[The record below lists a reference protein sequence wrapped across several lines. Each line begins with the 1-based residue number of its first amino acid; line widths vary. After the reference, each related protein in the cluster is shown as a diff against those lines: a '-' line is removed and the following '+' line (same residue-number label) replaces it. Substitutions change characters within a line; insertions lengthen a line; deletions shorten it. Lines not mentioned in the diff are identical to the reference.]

1 MASRTARL
9 GCGLAG
15 LWLALAG
22 GLMLAGCG
30 APQYTYVV
38 NATAH
43 TYFKVPEQWRKVSDA
58 SLQRAING
66 GKATAAPS
74 GVWSVGYDA
83 AAAPT
88 GAHVLSAATTQPF
101 VFAVVL
107 PLSTSS
113 RNAMSYDGLRD
124 FLLPVTATGRQ
135 LAAMQGFPL
144 SHFHLLRDTVLTPG
158 QGIHGVRV
166 TFSYR
171 YPGGSVD
178 TFDKVAFTNA
188 DETEVYVLLVHCLA
202 SCYTQHAAQINTVMS
217 SFTVRS

>member
-9 GCGLAG
+9 GSGLAG
-15 LWLALAG
+15 LWLTLAG

-43 TYFKVPEQWRKVSDA
+43 TYFKVPEQWQKVSNA
-58 SLQRAING
+58 SLLLAING
-66 GKATAAPS
+66 GKAAAAPS
-74 GVWSVGYDA
+74 GVWTVGYDA

-88 GAHVLSAATTQPF
+88 GAHVLSPATAQPF
-101 VFAVVL
+101 AFALVL
-107 PLSTSS
+107 PLNTSS

-135 LAAMQGFPL
+135 LATMQGFPL
-144 SHFHLLRDTVLTPG
+144 SHFHLMRDTLLTPG

-188 DETEVYVLLVHCLA
+188 NETEVYVLLVHCLS
-202 SCYTQHAAQINTVMS
+202 SCYSQHAAQINTVMS

>member
-9 GCGLAG
+9 GSGLAG
-15 LWLALAG
+15 LWLSLAG

-30 APQYTYVV
+30 APRYTYVV
-38 NATAH
+38 NSTAH
-43 TYFKVPEQWRKVSDA
+43 TYFKVPQQWRKVSNA
-58 SLQRAING
+58 SLQQALFQ
-66 GKATAAPS
+66 GKASAAPS
-74 GVWSVGYDA
+74 GVWLVGYDA

-88 GAHVLSAATTQPF
+88 GAHVFSPATPQPF
-101 VFAVVL
+101 TFAVVL
-107 PLSTSS
+107 PLTASS

-135 LAAMQGFPL
+135 LATMQGFVG
-144 SHFHLLRDTVLTPG
+144 SHFRLLRDTVLTPG

-171 YPGGSVD
+171 YPGGRVD

-188 DETEVYVLLVHCLA
+188 DETEIYVLLVHCL
-202 SCYTQHAAQINTVMS
+202 SRCYSQHAAQINTVMS